1 MIGLTINGG
10 AGDDLLIGSQG
21 NDRPF
26 QTVSES
32 WFSQDLRMPVLLLNS
47 DPRNGESTMKL
58 ISISVSEPP
67 STLFT
72 PPSDF
77 TIVDETGPFEIRWT
91 TSRQ

>member
-1 MIGLTINGG
+1 
-10 AGDDLLIGSQG
+10 
-21 NDRPF
+21 
-26 QTVSES
+26 
-32 WFSQDLRMPVLLLNS
+32 MPVLLLNS

-58 ISISVSEPP
+58 ISISVSAPP

-77 TIVDETGPFEIRWT
+77 TVVDETGPFEIRWT